1 MVRDCIY
8 HRSWLEPM
16 GKLQEMVRE
25 CRRFTGDGQSLW
37 GNIYFELGN
46 DVYPA
51 IYRLTYGQGLL
62 LIKKGDN
69 IN

>member
-1 MVRDCIY
+1 
-8 HRSWLEPM
+8 M

-25 CRRFTGDGQSLW
+25 CRRFAGDGQSLW

-46 DVYPA
+46 DVYSA

-62 LIKKGDN
+62 LIKK
-69 IN
+69 